1 MGPRVGG
8 GAISPATGDS
18 GMPAGWGG
26 GGISEHT
33 SSLEALALFW
43 LCNIIAG
50 IIIILGI
57 SGVKWALFVG
67 ASFHLIGC

>member
-1 MGPRVGG
+1 MGLRVGG

-18 GMPAGWGG
+18 GMTAGWGG
-26 GGISEHT
+26 GVSEHA

-67 ASFHLIGC
+67 ASFHLIGS